1 MENLRV
7 KQFMTGKTIS
17 FTKEMNLESAVE
29 NLLASQLIGGPVVD
43 DNGHIVGWLSEQDCL
58 GKIIAASYYSENV
71 ALVEDVMSAPIVIS
85 SELSIV
91 DLAQKMVNEKP
102 KIYPVQDEDN
112 KYVGLITRKSVLRAM
127 NTQLQKSK

>member
-29 NLLASQLIGGPVVD
+29 KLLDSQLIGGPVVD
-43 DNGHIVGWLSEQDCL
+43 ELGHIVGWLSEQDCL
-58 GKIIAASYYSENV
+58 GKIIAASYYSEHI
-71 ALVEDVMSAPIVIS
+71 ALVEDVMSTPIVIS
-85 SELSIV
+85 NELSIM
-91 DLAQKMVNEKP
+91 DLAQKMVHEKP

-112 KYVGLITRKSVLRAM
+112 KYVGLITRKSVLRAI